1 MSKFGKLVK
10 LVVKAWYYKDN
21 PKLRHIWLR
30 LQYIW
35 KEVCELL
42 KELNRIVK
50 EIRGSE

>member
-21 PKLRHIWLR
+21 DKIKHIWLR

-35 KEVCELL
+35 DEINCLYDELCQ
-42 KELNRIVK
+42 IID
-50 EIRGSE
+50 EIKGE